1 MKANEFVKKFGWGL
15 AKQYLN
21 RTKNQAVY
29 SEPKIKLLIHQSV
42 CEPTTSGIDFVF
54 HRDDLKRLVE
64 SHELVSNFGG
74 LKRAKRILKK
84 SIHLLQYMI
93 SVAWND
99 KPFQCNIQK
108 LENAIAD
115 VESCQ

>member
-42 CEPTTSGIDFVF
+42 CEPTTSGIDLYFTETTSNALSKVMSWSVI
-54 HRDDLKRLVE
+54 LV
-64 SHELVSNFGG
+64 
-74 LKRAKRILKK
+74 
-84 SIHLLQYMI
+84 
-93 SVAWND
+93 D
-99 KPFQCNIQK
+99 
-108 LENAIAD
+108 
-115 VESCQ
+115 